1 MLKYSKKWSI
11 LIVNYR
17 SSVYLKWQLKI
28 LYEFNDINDFELIII
43 DNSVDENEKNNLL
56 NLISDYQKEF
66 NNIKLHFYQPHN
78 KTASGQHGEAIEY
91 AKQYIEGQ
99 YLLIHD
105 PDFFWLKKNYLNTL
119 ENLLKN
125 HVAVGAP
132 YKGNSMNG
140 NSKFPSAFGCAYK
153 FSDVKNISFEPFI
166 DGDFEKSWEI
176 FNKFQN
182 EQHQI
187 WKNNPKLAK
196 INYDFS
202 FDVGWQIRNQLSN
215 EDNDDNF
222 ITFNQFN
229 IKNGLIELL
238 NLKISHSFET
248 ISSIYFFND
257 KIIALHL
264 FRGTFTGQHNEHCD
278 PKINHSEELFKTRDL
293 IAKFLYDQISL
304 KNKDLNLCYLK
315 IIKKKKRKKIK
326 DKIKKFINFLKK

>member
-238 NLKISHSFET
+238 NLKIWLDNFIEEYQQTSH
-248 ISSIYFFND
+248 
-257 KIIALHL
+257 
-264 FRGTFTGQHNEHCD
+264 EHKKVIFQSTENILIRFD
-278 PKINHSEELFKTRDL
+278 NLDTLQNLVIVLYLRDIVL
-293 IAKFLYDQISL
+293 SVLLLAVLML
-304 KNKDLNLCYLK
+304 
-315 IIKKKKRKKIK
+315 
-326 DKIKKFINFLKK
+326 